1 MDVQTAL
8 RWLNVYETRCAAR
21 RERRIRMTCGIAFAP
36 PNCFLALRTKE
47 GSPLDGYVK
56 QTTPGGRSRL
66 AACKTLAKQAG
77 STLPERSG
85 LIGTLLQRA
94 STGSS
99 AGHQYLHEQDQ
110 GALRLAQHSSRV

>member
-47 GSPLDGYVK
+47 GSPLVGYVQQK
-56 QTTPGGRSRL
+56 TPGGRSML
-66 AACKTLAKQAG
+66 AACNTLARRHQKW
-77 STLPERSG
+77 LPKAAPPRSAFG
-85 LIGTLLQRA
+85 LRA
-94 STGSS
+94 
-99 AGHQYLHEQDQ
+99 
-110 GALRLAQHSSRV
+110 RFVI